1 MIAMNVPEYL
11 VSDFLKGRYQRLTSP
26 LHGIYVRELVRYTDT
41 VDPFLKM
48 FEVQDHLIAT
58 LFFEQQ
64 LNPMLKAYTQTRK
77 ISDLYQINESA
88 ITAARIT
95 LKKLCEN
102 ACVDKL
108 IAQINAIENLE
119 ANQKKLQDNFYC
131 ASAILYPMINTNYT
145 AANPNLINNNIQH
158 IT

>member
-11 VSDFLKGRYQRLTSP
+11 VSDFLTGRYQRLASP
-26 LHGIYVRELVRYTDT
+26 LYGIYVRELLRYTDT
-41 VDPFLKM
+41 VDPFLKN
-48 FEVQDHLIAT
+48 FQIQDHLIAT

-64 LNPMLKAYTQTRK
+64 LNPMLKAYTETKK
-77 ISDLYQINESA
+77 ISDIYQINEAA
-88 ITAARIT
+88 ITAARNT

-102 ACVDKL
+102 ACVNKL
-108 IAQINAIENLE
+108 TTQISAIENLE

-131 ASAILYPMINTNYT
+131 ASAILYPLINTNFT